1 MPDAAVGRCTAAE
14 PIRLVS
20 DSHATEPHSN
30 HCDCGG
36 YFGHIRSR
44 DMTEKQADMID
55 VLEGEVAQLFPWE
68 ANFVAEV
75 GGADLL
81 TANQSQIL
89 KEIYDRVTQ
98 AE

>member
-1 MPDAAVGRCTAAE
+1 MT
-14 PIRLVS
+14 

-36 YFGHIRSR
+36 YFGHLPAR
-44 DMTEKQADMID
+44 DMTEEQADMID
-55 VLEGEVAQLFPWE
+55 TLEGEREKLFIWE

-81 TANQSQIL
+81 TANQGQIL
-89 KEIYDRVTQ
+89 KEIYDRVKQ